1 MTYSID
7 YLTKHNRRKIRSIFA
22 VPVSET
28 KYEGKCLVR
37 RGEAIIIRFIR
48 EVGYDDANI
57 VDGFY
62 YWDFDFFRIYV
73 VVDEIKGN
81 PKLIFDEGNRTY
93 TPNIWL
99 SVRRVIL
106 SGNNNEVKTYKTPR
120 IYIIYAFENVRAKHG
135 VTRADDE
142 WKSINK
148 CIYFPYLRYPRIH
161 QLRFFKRMIM
171 DKFGWNPKH
180 LYIYPKIVND
190 ELTHE
195 VFPLISPFD
204 LETYKDVLLSKGDN
218 IPMDTI
224 TKGLEY
230 SIINNTLEYLDITQK
245 DVDKYVE
252 EENNRKH
259 KVVRYDRA

>member
-37 RGEAIIIRFIR
+37 RGGAIIIRFIQ

-73 VVDEIKGN
+73 VVDEIKEN
-81 PKLIFDEGNRTY
+81 PKLIFDENNRTY

-99 SVRRVIL
+99 SVRRVML
-106 SGNNNEVKTYKTPR
+106 PGDTKTYKTPR
-120 IYIIYAFENVRAKHG
+120 IYIIYAFEHVRVKLDETG
-135 VTRADDE
+135 ADDE
-142 WKSINK
+142 WEYINK

-161 QLRFFKRMIM
+161 QRRFFKRMIM
-171 DKFGWNPKH
+171 DKFGWSPKQ
-180 LYIYPKIVND
+180 LCIYPKVIKD
-190 ELTHE
+190 ESTHE
-195 VFPLISPFD
+195 IFPLTSPFD
-204 LETYKDVLLSKGDN
+204 LETYKDVLLSKGGN
-218 IPMDTI
+218 IAENYNI
-224 TKGLEY
+224 SNGLKY
-230 SIINNTLEYLDITQK
+230 FIVNNTLEYLDITQK